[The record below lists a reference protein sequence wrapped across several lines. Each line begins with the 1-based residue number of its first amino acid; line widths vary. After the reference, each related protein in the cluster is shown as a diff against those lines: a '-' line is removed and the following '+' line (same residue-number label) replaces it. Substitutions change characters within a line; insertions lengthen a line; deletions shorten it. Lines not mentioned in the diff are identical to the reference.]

1 MLIKNKKR
9 NLYNMRIAISAL
21 VVMISFS
28 IYGQNF
34 SGKAIYKTS
43 RKTSFNV
50 KTGNP
55 GMDDKMAEEIKKK
68 IQKMNQ
74 RTFELIFDKN
84 TSTYKEK
91 AKLAAP
97 NPKARD
103 GGAMVMSFGTGVGST
118 LYKNLSEK
126 RYVNETELLSK
137 RFLIK
142 DTLTNYNWK
151 LSAETK
157 NIGNYTCYKAT
168 FTREVENVKMSFVN
182 GEAKEEKKMETIV
195 TTAWYTPQVPV
206 GNGPA
211 NWQGLPG
218 LILEINDGRSLIVC
232 TEVILNNG
240 ERLSLEEPSKG
251 KVVTQAAYEKISREK
266 TKEMM
271 ERFKSRKGGGM
282 KIQLGG

>member
-1 MLIKNKKR
+1 
-9 NLYNMRIAISAL
+9 MRIVISTL

-97 NPKARD
+97 NPKARV

-157 NIGNYTCYKAT
+157 NIGNYICYKAT

-232 TEVILNNG
+232 TEVIL
-240 ERLSLEEPSKG
+240 RRAIK
-251 KVVTQAAYEKISREK
+251 RE
-266 TKEMM
+266 
-271 ERFKSRKGGGM
+271 SSDAGSIRKDFQRKNQRDDGTFQ
-282 KIQLGG
+282 I

>member
-1 MLIKNKKR
+1 MKAHLTI
-9 NLYNMRIAISAL
+9 IFA
-21 VVMISFS
+21 SFVLT
-28 IYGQNF
+28 IVGQDF

-43 RKTSFNV
+43 RKTSFSV

-74 RTFELIFDKN
+74 RTFVLEFNKN

-91 AKLAAP
+91 AKLDAP
-97 NPKARD
+97 NPKARV
-103 GGAMVMSFGTGVGST
+103 GGAMVMSFGSGAGST

-142 DTLTNYNWK
+142 DSLTNYDWK
-151 LSAETK
+151 LTSETK
-157 NIGNYTCYKAT
+157 NIGQYTCYKAT
-168 FTREVENVKMSFVN
+168 FTREVENINMTFVD
-182 GEAKEEKKMETIV
+182 GESKEEKKTETVV

-206 GNGPA
+206 SNGPA

-218 LILEINDGRSLIVC
+218 LILEINDGKSLIVC
-232 TEVILNNG
+232 TEIILNKNN
-240 ERLSLEEPSKG
+240 SIQIEEPQKG
-251 KVVTQAAYEKISREK
+251 KVVDQETYEKISREK
-266 TKEMM
+266 TREMM
-271 ERFKSRKGGGM
+271 ERFKSRRGGEM
-282 KIQLGG
+282 QIRIGG

>member
-9 NLYNMRIAISAL
+9 NLYNMRIAISTL

-97 NPKARD
+97 NPKARV

-157 NIGNYTCYKAT
+157 NIGNYICYKAT

>member
-1 MLIKNKKR
+1 MKTQLI
-9 NLYNMRIAISAL
+9 
-21 VVMISFS
+21 VVAVLSFFTQS
-28 IYGQNF
+28 VVGQQF

-43 RKTSFNV
+43 RKTNFSV

-74 RTFELIFDKN
+74 KTFVLEFNKN
-84 TSTYKEK
+84 SSTYKEK
-91 AKLAAP
+91 AKLDAP
-97 NPKARD
+97 NPKARV
-103 GGAMVMSFGTGVGST
+103 GGAMVMSFGSGAGSV

-142 DTLTNYNWK
+142 DTLTNYDWK
-151 LSAETK
+151 LSSDTK
-157 NIGNYTCYKAT
+157 NIGEYTCYKAT
-168 FTREVENVKMSFVN
+168 FTREVENISMSMID
-182 GEAKEEKKMETIV
+182 GESKEVKKMETIT
-195 TTAWYTPQVPV
+195 TTAWYTPEVPIS
-206 GNGPA
+206 NGPS

-232 TEVILNNG
+232 TEIV
-240 ERLSLEEPSKG
+240 LSKDNSIQIVEPEKG
-251 KVVTQAAYEKISREK
+251 KVVNQETYEKISREK

-271 ERFKSRKGGGM
+271 ERFKSRRGNGMQIRIGG
-282 KIQLGG
+282 

>member
-1 MLIKNKKR
+1 
-9 NLYNMRIAISAL
+9 MRKSVTILLAFVTAS
-21 VVMISFS
+21 VF
-28 IYGQNF
+28 GQNF

-43 RKTSFNV
+43 RKTTFNV

-68 IQKMNQ
+68 MQKMNQ
-74 RTFELIFDKN
+74 RTFELTFDKN

-97 NPKARD
+97 NPKAKA
-103 GGAMVMSFGTGVGST
+103 GGVMFMSFGTGVGST
-118 LYKNLSEK
+118 LFKNLSEK

-142 DTLTNYNWK
+142 DTLTNYNWE

-157 NIGNYTCYKAT
+157 NIGNYICYKAT